1 MNLSFIFQLFLVSRD
16 MYGIRAILKKVENS
30 MQYQVTLER
39 RNFNRCL
46 HLAISSVRL
55 FNGSGSVDFMINVFS
70 RRQSLQD
77 LSDGVYDG
85 ALPAIDHLM
94 VNGLFSAFRSQT
106 YDDRLVLP

>member
-1 MNLSFIFQLFLVSRD
+1 M
-16 MYGIRAILKKVENS
+16 
-30 MQYQVTLER
+30 TLER
-39 RNFNRCL
+39 RNFRRCL

-55 FNGSGSVDFMINVFS
+55 FNGTGSVDFMINVFS

-94 VNGLFSAFRSQT
+94 LNALFSAFRPQT
-106 YDDRLVLP
+106 YDDRLVLPWYF